1 MHYNVA
7 GGLDYEG
14 VLNIYCLL
22 FGKLI
27 LITITQI
34 LVWLVGISKCINLVI
49 NCYQNI
55 YWSALC
61 FMMQKESMANCALC
75 ISITLLV

>member
-1 MHYNVA
+1 MYYNVA

-14 VLNIYCLL
+14 VLNIYYLL

-34 LVWLVGISKCINLVI
+34 LVWLLGVSKCINLVI

-61 FMMQKESMANCALC
+61 FMMQKRKAWPTVLYVS
-75 ISITLLV
+75 V